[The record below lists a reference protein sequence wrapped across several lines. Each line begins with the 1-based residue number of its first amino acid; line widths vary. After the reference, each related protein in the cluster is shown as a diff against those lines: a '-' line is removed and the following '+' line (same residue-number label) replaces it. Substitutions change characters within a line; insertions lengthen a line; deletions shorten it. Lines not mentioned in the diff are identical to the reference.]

1 MHFVRECPPDAS
13 QPPIPHK
20 VLDISTA
27 CRFLLVAAALRVH
40 RATGVHGGV
49 PSVAVGEVTKSWTEH
64 PLDRAGGFGV
74 CMCSLVGCVDSPE
87 K

>member
-1 MHFVRECPPDAS
+1 M
-13 QPPIPHK
+13 
-20 VLDISTA
+20 
-27 CRFLLVAAALRVH
+27 H
-40 RATGVHGGV
+40 RATGVHGGA

-74 CMCSLVGCVDSPE
+74 RMFSLVGCVGSPE